1 MINVVYNILKQLNLP
16 IKWQL
21 RPPFDK
27 SQTVIS
33 YHFFNEGDLLHGDGD
48 ASEEGGTL
56 QVDIFSKTDYT
67 GAVKEVKKLLKGAGF
82 LFADSN
88 DDMEE
93 LDNNTMIY
101 HKVLIFNYVESEVI

>member
-1 MINVVYNILKQLNLP
+1 MINVVYNILEQLNLP

-27 SQTVIS
+27 SQIVIS
-33 YHFFNEGDLLHGDGD
+33 YHFFNEGDMLFGDGSS
-48 ASEEGGTL
+48 AEEGGTL

-82 LFADSN
+82 LFASSN

-101 HKVLIFNYVESEVI
+101 HKILIFNYIESEVI